1 MNKINRQSLLDL
13 IAVSHQLE
21 GYSKKDIQE
30 IQNHALRDPRGAVE
44 MFSGMFAVLDD
55 HQIPYRYEDGKI
67 AFSALAT
74 RLLKGTKK

>member
-13 IAVSHQLE
+13 ITISHRLE

-67 AFSALAT
+67 QFSPLVT
-74 RLLKGTKK
+74 RLLKGTTK